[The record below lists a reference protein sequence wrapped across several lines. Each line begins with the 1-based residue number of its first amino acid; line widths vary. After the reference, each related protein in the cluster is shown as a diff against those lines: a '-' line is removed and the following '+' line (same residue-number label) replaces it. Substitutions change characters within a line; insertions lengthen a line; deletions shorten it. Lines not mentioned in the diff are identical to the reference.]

1 MVSIFEFQRYF
12 FAALLRNMGPG
23 VDLEGFSN
31 HFKFQEY
38 FLAVSPSY
46 IGSRVDLEG
55 FEAIYRYY

>member
-55 FEAIYRYY
+55 F